1 MIFGIADLT
10 QINGSEAGLVYSRVS
25 ASRGGFGFMDQS
37 DFEYYRARI
46 AEEEIAAQQA
56 THPLA
61 AESHRKLAEE
71 YASLIVA
78 NDSYVS
84 VTAQA

>member
-1 MIFGIADLT
+1 M
-10 QINGSEAGLVYSRVS
+10 NK
-25 ASRGGFGFMDQS
+25 S

-46 AEEEIAAQQA
+46 AEEEIAAQRA

-61 AESHRKLAEE
+61 AESHRRLAEE

-78 NDSYVS
+78 VEHEFVPS
-84 VTAQA
+84 AAEQR

>member
-1 MIFGIADLT
+1 MNKSDL
-10 QINGSEAGLVYSRVS
+10 
-25 ASRGGFGFMDQS
+25 D
-37 DFEYYRARI
+37 YYRARI
-46 AEEEIAAQQA
+46 AEEEIAAQRA

-78 NDSYVS
+78 SE
-84 VTAQA
+84 QAEALPA